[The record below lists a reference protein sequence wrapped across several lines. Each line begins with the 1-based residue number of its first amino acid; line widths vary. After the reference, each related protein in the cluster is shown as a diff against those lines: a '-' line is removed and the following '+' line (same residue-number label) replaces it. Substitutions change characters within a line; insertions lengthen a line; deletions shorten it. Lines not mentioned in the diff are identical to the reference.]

1 VSQLDH
7 LLSVV
12 KKITKGLDSPPR
24 HLSSTHTAPQLAYIP
39 GQGKCNAKDKELAKR
54 CAYSRVGQPTTG

>member
-1 VSQLDH
+1 MGQLDN

-24 HLSSTHTAPQLAYIP
+24 RLSSTHTAPQLAYIP
-39 GQGKCNAKDKELAKR
+39 GQGKCNAKDKELAE
-54 CAYSRVGQPTTG
+54 C